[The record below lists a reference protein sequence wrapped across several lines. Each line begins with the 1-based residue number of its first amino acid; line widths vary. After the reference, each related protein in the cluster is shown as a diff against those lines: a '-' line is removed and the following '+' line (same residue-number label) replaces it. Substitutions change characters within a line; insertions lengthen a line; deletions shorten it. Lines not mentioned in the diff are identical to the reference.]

1 MRLIN
6 TQTFQL
12 KDFSYETIPPYAI
25 LSHTWGDDSEELTL
39 RDVKNGNIDK
49 PGVGSTKLRGCCEQ
63 ARKDGLEYAWID
75 TCCIDKTN
83 LVELS
88 EAINSMFRW
97 YNCASVCYAYL
108 SDVPEDDNPSER
120 GSKFRSSR
128 WFQRGWTLQELL
140 APKHLRFFNTKWQFI
155 GTKGTIS
162 NVIKDITHV
171 PRQFLLGI
179 TGLHVA
185 SVAQRMSWAA
195 QRETKR
201 PEDLAY
207 CLLGIFGIAMPM
219 IYGEGGEQAFI
230 RLQEQIM
237 KSTRDDSILAWGLS
251 DGSNSSLVSNEAM
264 TDSILQ
270 NKARSGNVLATSPK
284 YFANSGQIVCWEQ
297 THGQLQSLDMFGG
310 SLRISLPL
318 FTSTT
323 TGETIGILRCG
334 PESSPHQAVGLPLV
348 RISSVIS
355 NEYARLWG
363 RPSVLRTTNVDDAP
377 PELIYI
383 KSDGQRDVSVE
394 TTKQYWLYEHELFSQ
409 INLTLVDVEPPVCWD
424 KQTNLISQ
432 TNAGDASKKPI
443 LLRLRHNETE
453 SLDFIAI
460 LETKQSD
467 SSPDANPQFKYNN
480 TDAQRNS
487 VMCNVATCTRD
498 ASLPKVAINLQDP
511 RSEPSGKRSARNEIL
526 QLRIRLEPAEGGIM
540 VITPDAV
547 EVEADGLIQSS
558 KNANLIFH
566 FRQLLRER
574 IQINPKC
581 EDVRARSKAYGE
593 RLQRAKEER
602 IEVECQLRE
611 LEAKKRILV
620 EEEKDCAREMY
631 YIGEEQAQLE
641 DRQKVLYR
649 QMDRAYTQLSKL
661 TAYGDSNQQLR
672 RAIFQEAL
680 EHGDGALVMSVFC
693 KVDDIEVFNTEWI
706 YPITASIRGDV
717 DAVQKVISTHGR
729 PVDGTDTI
737 FGRSALSWASGNGH
751 EAIVQLLLDSNKVD
765 VNSRDYNGW
774 TPLKW
779 ATEKKH
785 TKTAQL
791 LLDQGATLDGPL
803 RAHRGVIKAMS
814 FSHDSK
820 LIVSGARDD
829 IKIWDTST
837 GQCQQTLQGYG
848 ERNTSLVIFSHDSKL
863 VASVSDD
870 YLLRVWN
877 RATGR
882 CHKIVRGHTDS
893 ITAVAFSHDSKLIAS
908 ASKDKT
914 IRIWDT
920 ETGIFQRRLHDDT
933 ESHSLAVSHDSS
945 QVVTGSRN
953 GTVKLWGMT
962 TGQCLQ
968 IFRGHKSSVLS
979 VAFSHDSRQVVSLD
993 SSGFIKIWNISAAAA
1008 DHHQTMQSKLK
1019 KAVLVTFSA
1028 NSTLAVCASAAANAV
1043 EIWDSS
1049 TGQCQK
1055 TVQGPDLH
1063 IHSIAISQDAQL
1075 IASSVLH
1082 NMEGRIKV
1090 WDRIIL

>member
-25 LSHTWGDDSEELTL
+25 LSHTWGDDFEELTL
-39 RDVKNGNIDK
+39 HDVKNGNIDK
-49 PGVGSTKLRGCCEQ
+49 PGVGSIKLRGCCEQ
-63 ARKDGLEYAWID
+63 AQKDGLEYAWID

-108 SDVPEDDNPSER
+108 SDVPEDGNPSER

-251 DGSNSSLVSNEAM
+251 DGSNSSLVSNEVI

-270 NKARSGNVLATSPK
+270 NKARSGNVLATSPR

-323 TGETIGILRCG
+323 TGETIGILSCG
-334 PESSPHQAVGLPLV
+334 PASSPHQAVGIPLV

-355 NEYARLWG
+355 NEYARLWR
-363 RPSVLRTTNVDDAP
+363 RPSVLRTIIADGAP

-383 KSDGQRDVSVE
+383 KSDGLRDVSLE
-394 TTKQYWLYEHELFSQ
+394 TTTQYWLYEHELFSQ
-409 INLTLVDVEPPVCWD
+409 INLTLVEVEPPACWD

-432 TNAGDASKKPI
+432 ANSGDNSKPI
-443 LLRLRHNETE
+443 FLRLRHNEAKC
-453 SLDFIAI
+453 LDFVTM
-460 LETKQSD
+460 LEKEQHESYTELPRDYK
-467 SSPDANPQFKYNN
+467 
-480 TDAQRNS
+480 
-487 VMCNVATCTRD
+487 MCKVFVCTRD
-498 ASLPKVAINLQDP
+498 ESLLELTEIGRLRRMFP
-511 RSEPSGKRSARNEIL
+511 RLLGRVKETSARNEML
-526 QLRIRLEPAEGGIM
+526 QLHIRAEPAEGGIM

-547 EVEADGLIQSS
+547 KVEADGTTRL
-558 KNANLIFH
+558 LVDVELVLD
-566 FRQLLRER
+566 FRQLLRDR
-574 IQINPKC
+574 SQIYPKS
-581 EDVRARSKAYGE
+581 EDMKARSKIYGE
-593 RLQRAKEER
+593 RLQRAKQER
-602 IEVECQLRE
+602 IEVERQLRE
-611 LEAKKRILV
+611 LEAKKRTLV

-631 YIGEEQAQLE
+631 YH
-641 DRQKVLYR
+641 
-649 QMDRAYTQLSKL
+649 AYTQLEGLSVYDKN
-661 TAYGDSNQQLR
+661 NQLKR
-672 RAIFQEAL
+672 TMFEEAL
-680 EHGDGALVMSVFC
+680 ETGDAEVVRSLFY
-693 KVDDIEVFNTEWI
+693 KVDDMAAINEGWI
-706 YPITASIRGDV
+706 HLITASIRGDF
-717 DAVQKVISTHGR
+717 DAVQKLLAIRGYQA
-729 PVDGTDTI
+729 DGTDTQ
-737 FGRSALSWASGNGH
+737 FGRTALSWASGNGH

-765 VNSRDYNGW
+765 VNSRDDNGW

-785 TKTAQL
+785 TNIAQL
-791 LLDQGATLDGPL
+791 LLDEGATLDGPL
-803 RAHRGVIKAMS
+803 RVHRGVIRATA
-814 FSHDSK
+814 FSHDSN

-848 ERNTSLVIFSHDSKL
+848 ERNVSFVIFSHDSKL

-870 YLLRVWN
+870 YLIRIWT

-882 CHKIVRGHTDS
+882 CQKILKGHADF
-893 ITAVAFSHDSKLIAS
+893 INAVAFSHDSKLMVS
-908 ASKDKT
+908 GSTDKS
-914 IRIWDT
+914 IRIWDS
-920 ETGIFQRRLHDDT
+920 ETGAFQRRLHDDT
-933 ESHSLAVSHDSS
+933 ETCSITVSHDSS
-945 QVVTGSRN
+945 LVVTGSWN
-953 GTVKLWGMT
+953 GTVKLWDMT

-968 IFRGHKSSVLS
+968 ILRGHKNCVLS
-979 VAFSHDSRQVVSLD
+979 VAFSHDSRQVVSHD
-993 SSGFIKIWNISAAAA
+993 YDGIIKIW
-1008 DHHQTMQSKLK
+1008 DMTGGCQQTMQTNLDGHSPVAFSPDSKL
-1019 KAVLVTFSA
+1019 V
-1028 NSTLAVCASAAANAV
+1028 VCASAAANAV
-1043 EIWDSS
+1043 EIWDSK

-1055 TVQGPDLH
+1055 TIRGPDLH
-1063 IHSIAISQDAQL
+1063 THSIAISQDAQL

-1090 WDRIIL
+1090 WDRIVL

>member
-6 TQTFQL
+6 TQTFKL

-39 RDVKNGNIDK
+39 RDVENGNTSKAGI
-49 PGVGSTKLRGCCEQ
+49 GSTKLRGCCEQ
-63 ARKDGLEYAWID
+63 AQKDGLEYAWID
-75 TCCIDKTN
+75 TCCIDKAN

-88 EAINSMFRW
+88 EAINSMYRW

-108 SDVPEDDNPSER
+108 SDVPEDDSPSER

-207 CLLGIFGIAMPM
+207 CMLGIFGIAMPM

-251 DGSNSSLVSNEAM
+251 DGTNDSRINDEDIK
-264 TDSILQ
+264 DSILR

-323 TGETIGILRCG
+323 TGETIGILSCG
-334 PESSPHQAVGLPLV
+334 PASSPHQAVGLPLV
-348 RISSVIS
+348 RTSSVIS
-355 NEYARLWG
+355 NEYARLWE
-363 RPSVLRTTNVDDAP
+363 RPSVLRTIIADGAP

-394 TTKQYWLYEHELFSQ
+394 TPTQYWLYEHDLFSQ
-409 INLTLVDVEPPVCWD
+409 INLTLVEVEPPACWD

-432 TNAGDASKKPI
+432 ANSSNNSKPI
-443 LLRLRHNETE
+443 FLRLRHNEAKC
-453 SLDFIAI
+453 LDFVTM
-460 LETKQSD
+460 LENEQHESYTELPRDYK
-467 SSPDANPQFKYNN
+467 
-480 TDAQRNS
+480 
-487 VMCNVATCTRD
+487 MCKVFACTRD
-498 ASLPKVAINLQDP
+498 ESLLEITEIKSLGRMFP
-511 RSEPSGKRSARNEIL
+511 RLLGRVKETSARNEML
-526 QLRIRLEPAEGGIM
+526 QLHIRAEPAEGGIM

-547 EVEADGLIQSS
+547 EVEADGTTRL
-558 KNANLIFH
+558 LVDVELMLD
-566 FRQLLRER
+566 FRQLLRDR
-574 IQINPKC
+574 SQIYPKS
-581 EDVRARSKAYGE
+581 EEMKVRSKTYGE
-593 RLQRAKEER
+593 RLQRAKQER
-602 IEVECQLRE
+602 IEVERQLRE
-611 LEAKKRILV
+611 LEAKKRTLV

-631 YIGEEQAQLE
+631 YVGEEQAKLE
-641 DRQKVLYR
+641 ERQVVLSDRLEH
-649 QMDRAYTQLSKL
+649 AYTQLEGMSVYDKN
-661 TAYGDSNQQLR
+661 NQQLGK
-672 RAIFQEAL
+672 IILQEAL
-680 EHGDGALVMSVFC
+680 ECGDSEVVRSLFY
-693 KVDDIEVFNTEWI
+693 KVDDMAAVNDGWI
-706 YPITASIRGDV
+706 HLITASIRGDF
-717 DAVQKVISTHGR
+717 DAVQRLLAIRGCQA
-729 PVDGTDTI
+729 DGTDTL
-737 FGRSALSWASGNGH
+737 FGRTALSWASGNGH
-751 EAIVQLLLDSNKVD
+751 EAIVQLLLDTNKVD
-765 VNSRDYNGW
+765 VNSRDHKGW

-785 TKTAQL
+785 TKTAHL
-791 LLDQGATLDGPL
+791 LLDEGATLDGPL
-803 RAHRGVIKAMS
+803 RVHRGVIRAMA

-820 LIVSGARDD
+820 LIVSGATDNT
-829 IKIWDTST
+829 IKIWDTLT

-848 ERNTSLVIFSHDSKL
+848 ERNVSLVVFSHDSRL

-870 YLLRVWN
+870 YLIRVWN

-882 CHKIVRGHTDS
+882 CHKILQGHANS

-914 IRIWDT
+914 IRIWDS

-933 ESHSLAVSHDSS
+933 GSYSLAISHNSRRL
-945 QVVTGSRN
+945 VVTGSRN
-953 GTVKLWGMT
+953 GTVKIWDMT

-968 IFRGHKSSVLS
+968 IFKGHESSVRSVALS
-979 VAFSHDSRQVVSLD
+979 HTSVQVASQDFGGTIKIWDMMTGGCLQTMESKHRMVNVVAFSPNSKLVVS
-993 SSGFIKIWNISAAAA
+993 A
-1008 DHHQTMQSKLK
+1008 
-1019 KAVLVTFSA
+1019 SA
-1028 NSTLAVCASAAANAV
+1028 NTDSV
-1043 EIWDSS
+1043 EIWDSI
-1049 TGQCQK
+1049 TGQLQRK
-1055 TVQGPDLH
+1055 IRGPDLTTG
-1063 IHSIAISQDAQL
+1063 SIAISQDAQL
-1075 IASSVLH
+1075 VASAPVH

-1090 WDRIIL
+1090 WDKIVL

>member
-6 TQTFQL
+6 TQTFEL
-12 KDFSYETIPPYAI
+12 KDFLYGTIPPYAI

-39 RDVKNGNIDK
+39 SDVKNGNINK
-49 PGVGSTKLRGCCEQ
+49 PGVGSIKLRGCCEQ
-63 ARKDGLEYAWID
+63 AQKDGLEFAWID

-120 GSKFRSSR
+120 GSRFRSSR

-140 APKHLRFFNTKWQFI
+140 APKHLRFFNTKWRFI

-171 PRQFLLGI
+171 PRQFLFGI

-251 DGSNSSLVSNEAM
+251 DGSNSSLVSNEAI
-264 TDSILQ
+264 TSSILQ

-323 TGETIGILRCG
+323 TGETIGILSCG
-334 PESSPHQAVGLPLV
+334 PASNPHQAVGLPLA
-348 RISSVIS
+348 RTSSVIS
-355 NEYARLWG
+355 NEYARLWE
-363 RPSVLRTTNVDDAP
+363 RPSVLRTIIADGAP
-377 PELIYI
+377 PELIFI
-383 KSDGQRDVSVE
+383 KSDGQKDVSIE
-394 TTKQYWLYEHELFSQ
+394 TTIQYWLYEHDLFTQ

-432 TNAGDASKKPI
+432 TNSGDADKKPI
-443 LLRLRHNETE
+443 LLRLRYNESESLDFVAILETSQPDSDTEVSRNYKMCNVLTCTRDESLLEIAETE
-453 SLDFIAI
+453 SLQRLYPGTPGKLGKTCDRN
-460 LETKQSD
+460 
-467 SSPDANPQFKYNN
+467 DA
-480 TDAQRNS
+480 
-487 VMCNVATCTRD
+487 
-498 ASLPKVAINLQDP
+498 
-511 RSEPSGKRSARNEIL
+511 L

-547 EVEADGLIQSS
+547 VLKANGTIKPPEEAEFILD
-558 KNANLIFH
+558 

-574 IQINPKC
+574 SQFYPKFN
-581 EDVRARSKAYGE
+581 DVIVRSKTYGD
-593 RLQRAKEER
+593 RLQRAKQER
-602 IEVECQLRE
+602 VEVERQLRE
-611 LEAKKRILV
+611 LEAKQRTLV

-631 YIGEEQAQLE
+631 YVGEEQAKLKE
-641 DRQKVLYR
+641 RQDVLSER
-649 QMDRAYTQLSKL
+649 MGRAYHQLVNLS
-661 TAYGDSNQQLR
+661 GFNDNNQQLDR
-672 RAIFQEAL
+672 TIFQDAL
-680 EHGDGALVMSVFC
+680 ENGDAGAVKMIVY
-693 KVDDIEVFNTEWI
+693 KVDYRGTWNDKWI
-706 YPITASIRGDV
+706 HLITASIRGDV
-717 DAVQKVISTHGR
+717 DAVQKVLSTRGCQA
-729 PVDGTDTI
+729 DGTDTL
-737 FGRSALSWASGNGH
+737 FGRTALSWAGGNGH

-803 RAHRGVIKAMS
+803 RAHRGVIKAMA

-820 LIVSGARDD
+820 LIVSGANDNT

-848 ERNTSLVIFSHDSKL
+848 EKNASLVVFSHDSRL

-870 YLLRVWN
+870 YLIRVWN
-877 RATGR
+877 RATCR
-882 CHKIVRGHTDS
+882 CQLILEGHADS
-893 ITAVAFSHDSKLIAS
+893 INAVAFTHDSKLIVS
-908 ASKDKT
+908 GSTDKT
-914 IRIWDT
+914 IKIWDS
-920 ETGIFQRRLHDDT
+920 ETGAFQRRLHDDT
-933 ESHSLAVSHDSS
+933 ETRSIAVSHDSS
-945 QVVTGSRN
+945 LVVTGSWN
-953 GTVKLWGMT
+953 GTSKLWDMT

-968 IFRGHKSSVLS
+968 IFRGHKSPVLS

-993 SSGFIKIWNISAAAA
+993 FGGLIKIWSISAAAA

-1019 KAVLVTFSA
+1019 QAGLVTFSA
-1028 NSTLAVCASAAANAV
+1028 NSTLAVCASVAANAV

-1055 TVQGPDLH
+1055 TIQGPDLH

-1090 WDRIIL
+1090 WDRIVL

>member
-6 TQTFQL
+6 TQTFKL

-39 RDVKNGNIDK
+39 RDVENGNISK
-49 PGVGSTKLRGCCEQ
+49 PGVGSIKLRGCCEQ
-63 ARKDGLEYAWID
+63 AQKDGLEYAWID
-75 TCCIDKTN
+75 TCCIDKNN

-108 SDVPEDDNPSER
+108 PDVPEDDKPSEL

-162 NVIKDITHV
+162 NVIKDITRV

-237 KSTRDDSILAWGLS
+237 KSTRDDSILAWGFS
-251 DGSNSSLVSNEAM
+251 DGINDSLVDDEAIKIYILH
-264 TDSILQ
+264 SIF
-270 NKARSGNVLATSPK
+270 RSENALATSPK
-284 YFANSGQIVCWEQ
+284 HFEHSGQIVRREQ

-323 TGETIGILRCG
+323 TGETIGILSCG
-334 PESSPHQAVGLPLV
+334 PESSPYQAVGLPLA
-348 RISSVIS
+348 RTSLLAS
-355 NEYARLWG
+355 NEYARPWG
-363 RPSVLRTTNVDDAP
+363 RPLVLRTVVADGAP

-394 TTKQYWLYEHELFSQ
+394 TTTQHWLYEHELFSQ
-409 INLTLVDVEPPVCWD
+409 INLTLVEVEPPACWD

-432 TNAGDASKKPI
+432 ANSGDNGKPI
-443 LLRLRHNETE
+443 FLRLRHNEAKC
-453 SLDFIAI
+453 LDFVTM
-460 LETKQSD
+460 LEKEQHGSYTELPRDYK
-467 SSPDANPQFKYNN
+467 
-480 TDAQRNS
+480 
-487 VMCNVATCTRD
+487 MCKVFACTRD
-498 ASLPKVAINLQDP
+498 ESLLEITEIKSLGRMFP
-511 RSEPSGKRSARNEIL
+511 RLLGRVKETSARNEML
-526 QLRIRLEPAEGGIM
+526 QLHIRAEPAEGGIM

-547 EVEADGLIQSS
+547 KVEADGTTRLLVDVELI
-558 KNANLIFH
+558 LD
-566 FRQLLRER
+566 FRQLLRDR
-574 IQINPKC
+574 SQIYPKS
-581 EDVRARSKAYGE
+581 EEMKVSSKTYGE
-593 RLQRAKEER
+593 RLQRAKRER
-602 IEVECQLRE
+602 IEVERQLRE
-611 LEAKKRILV
+611 LEAKKRTLV

-631 YIGEEQAQLE
+631 YVGEEQAKLKERQDVLS
-641 DRQKVLYR
+641 DRLKH
-649 QMDRAYTQLSKL
+649 AYTQLEGLSVYDK
-661 TAYGDSNQQLR
+661 DNQLKGK
-672 RAIFQEAL
+672 IFEEAL
-680 EHGDGALVMSVFC
+680 ENGDAEVVRSLFY
-693 KVDDIEVFNTEWI
+693 KVDVMAAVNDGWI
-706 YPITASIRGDV
+706 HLITASIRGDV
-717 DAVQKVISTHGR
+717 DAVQRVLSTRGCQA
-729 PVDGTDTI
+729 DITDTL
-737 FGRSALSWASGNGH
+737 FGRTALSWASGNGH
-751 EAIVQLLLDSNKVD
+751 EAIVQLLLDTNKVD
-765 VNSRDYNGW
+765 VNSRDHNGW

-779 ATEKKH
+779 AAEKKQA
-785 TKTAQL
+785 KTAQI
-791 LLDQGATLDGPL
+791 LLDEGATIDGPL
-803 RAHRGVIKAMS
+803 RVHRGVIRAMA
-814 FSHDSK
+814 FSHDSR
-820 LIVSGARDD
+820 LIVSGASDNT

-848 ERNTSLVIFSHDSKL
+848 EKHTSLVIFSHDSKL

-870 YLLRVWN
+870 YLIRVWN
-877 RATGR
+877 RATSR
-882 CHKIVRGHTDS
+882 CQKILQGHADS

-914 IRIWDT
+914 IRIWDSV
-920 ETGIFQRRLHDDT
+920 TGKFQHRLHDDT
-933 ESHSLAVSHDSS
+933 VNLSLAVSHDSS
-945 QVVTGSRN
+945 LVVTGSNN
-953 GTVKLWGMT
+953 GTVKIWDMA

-968 IFRGHKSSVLS
+968 IFKGHRSFVTS
-979 VAFSHDSRQVVSLD
+979 VAFSHNSDQVVSHD
-993 SSGFIKIWNISAAAA
+993 FIGFIKIW
-1008 DHHQTMQSKLK
+1008 DMTGVCQQTMQSNLRMFSPAAFSYDSKL
-1019 KAVLVTFSA
+1019 V
-1028 NSTLAVCASAAANAV
+1028 VCASADKNAV
-1043 EIWDSS
+1043 QVWDSI

-1055 TVQGPDLH
+1055 TMLGPDPNAS
-1063 IHSIAISQDAQL
+1063 SIAISQDARL
-1075 IASSVLH
+1075 IASAPVH

-1090 WDRIIL
+1090 WDWSL

>member
-6 TQTFQL
+6 TQTFKL

-39 RDVKNGNIDK
+39 RDVKDGNIDK
-49 PGVGSTKLRGCCEQ
+49 PGVGSIKLRGCCEQ
-63 ARKDGLEYAWID
+63 AQKDGLEYAWID

-108 SDVPEDDNPSER
+108 SDVPEDDNPTER

-162 NVIKDITHV
+162 NVIKDITRV

-201 PEDLAY
+201 PEDLSY

-251 DGSNSSLVSNEAM
+251 DGTNGSLINDEDIK
-264 TDSILQ
+264 DSILK

-323 TGETIGILRCG
+323 TGETIGILSCG
-334 PESSPHQAVGLPLV
+334 PASSPHQAVGLPLV
-348 RISSVIS
+348 RTSLLAS
-355 NEYARLWG
+355 NEYARPWG
-363 RPSVLRTTNVDDAP
+363 RPSVLRTVVADGAP

-383 KSDGQRDVSVE
+383 KSHGQKDVSIE
-394 TTKQYWLYEHELFSQ
+394 TTTQYWLYEHELFSQ
-409 INLTLVDVEPPVCWD
+409 INLTLVEVEPPVCWD

-432 TNAGDASKKPI
+432 TNSGDDGKPI
-443 LLRLRHNETE
+443 LLRLRHNEAK
-453 SLDFIAI
+453 SLDFVTM
-460 LETKQSD
+460 LEKKQPDSD
-467 SSPDANPQFKYNN
+467 TEPARDYK
-480 TDAQRNS
+480 
-487 VMCNVATCTRD
+487 MCKVFACTRD
-498 ASLPKVAINLQDP
+498 ESLMELTEIESLRRLSPGLLG
-511 RSEPSGKRSARNEIL
+511 RLGETSARNEML
-526 QLRIRLEPAEGGIM
+526 QLRIRAEPAEGGIM

-547 EVEADGLIQSS
+547 ELEADGTTKPSEDAELI
-558 KNANLIFH
+558 LD
-566 FRQLLRER
+566 FRQLLRDRSE
-574 IQINPKC
+574 IYPKSQ
-581 EDVRARSKAYGE
+581 DVKVRSKTYGE
-593 RLQRAKEER
+593 RLQRAKQER
-602 IEVECQLRE
+602 IEVERQLRE
-611 LEAKKRILV
+611 LEAKKRTLV
-620 EEEKDCAREMY
+620 QEEKDCAREMY
-631 YIGEEQAQLE
+631 YVGEEQANM
-641 DRQKVLYR
+641 DKRQDVLSAR
-649 QMDRAYTQLSKL
+649 LARAYSQLVELAVYDKNN
-661 TAYGDSNQQLR
+661 NQLGR
-672 RAIFQEAL
+672 RIFEEAL
-680 EHGDGALVMSVFC
+680 ENGDAEVVKLLFY
-693 KVDDIEVFNTEWI
+693 KVDDMAAVNDGWI
-706 YPITASIRGDV
+706 DLITASIRGDV
-717 DAVQKVISTHGR
+717 DVVQRLLSTRGCQA
-729 PVDGTDTI
+729 DGTDAL
-737 FGRSALSWASGNGH
+737 FGRSALSWASGNGR
-751 EAIVQLLLDSNKVD
+751 EAIVQLLLDTNKVD
-765 VNSRDYNGW
+765 VNSRDHNGW

-791 LLDQGATLDGPL
+791 LLDEGATTLDGPL
-803 RAHRGVIKAMS
+803 RVHRGVIRAMA

-820 LIVSGARDD
+820 LIVSGANDNT

-848 ERNTSLVIFSHDSKL
+848 EKNASLVVFSHDSRL
-863 VASVSDD
+863 VASVSDN
-870 YLLRVWN
+870 YLIRVWN
-877 RATGR
+877 RAAGR
-882 CHKIVRGHTDS
+882 CQKILKGHRDS

-914 IRIWDT
+914 IRIWDS
-920 ETGIFQRRLHDDT
+920 ETGIFQRGLHDDT

-945 QVVTGSRN
+945 LVVTGSHN
-953 GTVKLWGMT
+953 GTVKIWDMA
-962 TGQCLQ
+962 TGQCLR
-968 IFRGHKSSVLS
+968 IFRGHKSSVTS

-993 SSGFIKIWNISAAAA
+993 YRSIIKIW
-1008 DHHQTMQSKLK
+1008 DVKDGCQQTMQSRFRTSSLVAFSPDSKL
-1019 KAVLVTFSA
+1019 V
-1028 NSTLAVCASAAANAV
+1028 VCASAHKNVAEV
-1043 EIWDSS
+1043 WDSI

-1055 TVQGPDLH
+1055 TVQGPQ
-1063 IHSIAISQDAQL
+1063 ITTSSIAISQDAQL
-1075 IASSVLH
+1075 VASAPVH

-1090 WDRIIL
+1090 WDRIVLR